1 MNGTNS
7 SLPQQKKSVTSG
19 QSQLVVNSGRHR
31 SHRYGGGIPNYC
43 VGEDVPYIW
52 VPSKADLGIACG
64 IKKGAMAA
72 SINSSDSSP
81 IAPQVRQLQQKIEQ
95 RWGP

>member
-7 SLPQQKKSVTSG
+7 SLPQQKNPLRAADTDPIAMA
-19 QSQLVVNSGRHR
+19 
-31 SHRYGGGIPNYC
+31 GGIPDYC

-64 IKKGAMAA
+64 IKKGAMVA
-72 SINSSDSSP
+72 SINFSDSHP
-81 IAPQVRQLQQKIEQ
+81 IAPQVKQLRQKIEQ
-95 RWGP
+95 LWGP